1 MLSWPSPIANV
12 AENERHFEAANLP
25 PCGGD
30 ARQGREGV
38 TAVPVVTFC
47 KPLTITNFVTVTFFQ
62 WCATCLCGHHEK
74 TPSLL
79 LDLA

>member
-1 MLSWPSPIANV
+1 MPGR
-12 AENERHFEAANLP
+12 AER
-25 PCGGD
+25 
-30 ARQGREGV
+30 GV
-38 TAVPVVTFC
+38 TAVPLVTFC
-47 KPLTITNFVTVTFFQ
+47 KSLTITNFVTVTFFQ